1 MRHLPLSHVLLITAC
16 ALSAGQAAAAE
27 QQYNQV
33 SLRAQVQQAVSHDT
47 LTVRMFVEEQGKD
60 AGELARRITQRL
72 NDSLQTARQVKD
84 IEVSSGP
91 RSSEPVYDEK
101 RENIIGWRERGE
113 IVLESTDFA
122 ALSTLTGE
130 LMDELSLADMS
141 FSLSPAA
148 RQKTE
153 DELMREAIAAFQS
166 RAEIATKS
174 LGGKD
179 YRVVNL
185 SLDTQFMQ
193 PMAYRGAK
201 LASMAD
207 SESAS
212 PSVEGGQ
219 ADVTLN
225 ATGTIEVTMP

>member
-1 MRHLPLSHVLLITAC
+1 MRHLPLSLALLVATC
-16 ALSAGQAAAAE
+16 TLGTSAAAANE

-33 SLRAQVQQAVSHDT
+33 SLRAEVQQAVSHDT
-47 LTVRMFVEEQGKD
+47 LTVRMYAEAQGED

-72 NDSLQTARQVKD
+72 NDSLQRARQTPDVQ
-84 IEVSSGP
+84 VSSGP

-101 RENIIGWRERGE
+101 REKIIGWRERGE

-130 LMDELSLADMS
+130 LMSELSLADMQ

-148 RQKTE
+148 RRDTE
-153 DELMREAIAAFQS
+153 NKLMREAIAAFQA
-166 RAEIATKS
+166 RAEIATES
-174 LGGKD
+174 LGGSG
-179 YRVVNL
+179 YRLVNL
-185 SLDTQFMQ
+185 NLDTQFMQ
-193 PMAYRGAK
+193 PMAYRGARM
-201 LASMAD
+201 ASMAD
-207 SESAS
+207 KESAT

-225 ATGTIEVTMP
+225 ANGTIEVTMP

>member
-1 MRHLPLSHVLLITAC
+1 MRHLPLFKVLFITAC
-16 ALSAGQAAAAE
+16 TLSAGQIAAAE

-47 LTVRMFVEEQGKD
+47 LTVRMYVEDQGKD

-72 NDSLQTARQVKD
+72 NDSLETARQVSKVK
-84 IEVSSGP
+84 VSSGP

-101 RENIIGWRERGE
+101 RENIVAWRERGE

-122 ALSTLTGE
+122 ALSTLTGQ
-130 LMDELSLADMS
+130 LMDTLSLADMR

-148 RQKTE
+148 RQETE
-153 DELMREAIAAFQS
+153 NDLMREAIAAFQA
-166 RAEIATKS
+166 RADIAAKS
-174 LGGKD
+174 LGGKG

-185 SLDTQFMQ
+185 NLDTQFMQ

-207 SESAS
+207 SESVS

-225 ATGTIEVTMP
+225 ANGTIEVTMP

>member
-1 MRHLPLSHVLLITAC
+1 MRHLSLPILLLGAGLGLSTA
-16 ALSAGQAAAAE
+16 QAVANE
-27 QQYNQV
+27 LQYNQV
-33 SLRAQVQQAVSHDT
+33 SLRAEVQQAVSHDT
-47 LTVRMFVEEQGKD
+47 LTVRMFVEEQSKD
-60 AGELARRITQRL
+60 AGELAQRITRRL
-72 NDSLQTARQVKD
+72 NESLAKARQVD
-84 IEVSSGP
+84 GIDVSSGN
-91 RSSEPVYDEK
+91 RRSEPVYDEN

-130 LMDELSLADMS
+130 LMDDLSLADMQ

-148 RQKTE
+148 RSATE
-153 DELMREAIAAFQS
+153 NELMREAIAAF
-166 RAEIATKS
+166 RARADIAATS
-174 LGGKD
+174 LGGAG
-179 YRVVNL
+179 YRIVNL
-185 SLDTQFMQ
+185 NLDSQFMQ

-219 ADVTLN
+219 ADVKLN
-225 ATGTIEVTMP
+225 ASGTIEVTMP

>member
-1 MRHLPLSHVLLITAC
+1 MRHRPSFNILLATVC
-16 ALSAGQAAAAE
+16 ALSAGHALAAE

-33 SLRAQVQQAVSHDT
+33 SLRAEVQQAVSHDT
-47 LTVRMFVEEQGKD
+47 LTVRMFVEDQGKD
-60 AGELARRITQRL
+60 AGELAKRITQRL
-72 NDSLQTARQVKD
+72 NTSLEKARQVKGVQ
-84 IEVSSGP
+84 VSSGP

-101 RENIIGWRERGE
+101 GEKIIGWRERGE

-122 ALSTLTGE
+122 TLSTLTGQ
-130 LMDELSLADMS
+130 LMDQLRLADMR

-148 RQKTE
+148 RRETE
-153 DELMREAIAAFQS
+153 NELMREAIQAFQA
-166 RAEIATKS
+166 RADIAAKS
-174 LGGKD
+174 LGGNG

-212 PSVEGGQ
+212 PSVEAGQ

-225 ATGTIEVTMP
+225 ANGTIEITMP

>member
-1 MRHLPLSHVLLITAC
+1 MRHLSLPIVLLAAAC
-16 ALSAGQAAAAE
+16 ALNITPAVASE

-33 SLRAQVQQAVSHDT
+33 SLRAEVQQAVSHDT
-47 LTVRMFVEEQGKD
+47 LTVRMFAEEQGQD
-60 AGELARRITQRL
+60 AGELAERITRRL
-72 NDSLQTARQVKD
+72 NDGLATARQTPDVD
-84 IEVSSGP
+84 VSSGP

-130 LMDELSLADMS
+130 LMDKLSLADMR
-141 FSLSPAA
+141 FSLSPSA
-148 RQKTE
+148 RRETE
-153 DELMREAIAAFQS
+153 NTLMREAIAAFQA
-166 RAEIATKS
+166 RADIAAQS
-174 LGGKD
+174 LGGNG
-179 YRVVNL
+179 YRIVNL

-201 LASMAD
+201 MASMSD

-219 ADVTLN
+219 ADVKLN
-225 ATGTIEVTMP
+225 ANGTIEVTMP